1 MREHISVQ
9 YDAELDAIRAHL
21 FEMAGKVELQLKD
34 ATRALLHLDT
44 ARADAAIAADAEVN
58 QLEMTID
65 DLCSHIIV
73 RRQPT
78 AGDLRFIMATV
89 KMIAD
94 LERIGDESTRIAK
107 MAIDLSGRERLI
119 EHFGEFDD
127 MAANVTLMLQNA
139 LHAYI
144 RVDMAAAT
152 EVIAL
157 DKSVDA
163 SYRTLIALLLP
174 RMEQGGQVVR
184 PLVNLMWSAR
194 ALERIG
200 DHAKNVAEYV
210 IYLGRGLDIRH
221 QPLEAKRRDALGES
235 FGD

>member
-1 MREHISVQ
+1 VREHISVQ

-21 FEMAGKVELQLKD
+21 FEMAGKVELQLQD
-34 ATRALLHLDT
+34 ATRALLHLDM

-65 DLCSHIIV
+65 DLCNHIIV

-89 KMIAD
+89 KMIGD
-94 LERIGDESTRIAK
+94 LERIGDESSRIAK
-107 MAIDLSGRERLI
+107 MAIDLSGRERLT
-119 EHFGEFDD
+119 EHFGELDD
-127 MAANVTLMLQNA
+127 MAANVTLMLRNA

-144 RVDMAAAT
+144 RVDMATAA
-152 EVIAL
+152 EVIGQ
-157 DKSVDA
+157 DKAVDA
-163 SYRTLIALLLP
+163 SYRTLMALLLP
-174 RMEQGGQVVR
+174 RMEQGGSVVR

-221 QPLEAKRRDALGES
+221 QPLEAKRRDALGE
-235 FGD
+235 GE

>member
-1 MREHISVQ
+1 MREHISGQ

-21 FEMAGKVELQLKD
+21 FEMAGKVELQLQD
-34 ATRALLHLDT
+34 ATSALLHLDT
-44 ARADAAIAADAEVN
+44 ARADAAITADAEVN

-107 MAIDLSGRERLI
+107 MAIDLSGRERLD

-221 QPLEAKRRDALGES
+221 QPLEDKRRDALGES
-235 FGD
+235 SS